1 MRTGLHGQLEY
12 TTGPMTVYA
21 GGGFSLLTGQ
31 SVASNNRT
39 EANAGLS
46 YSILKSP
53 GSSLTVSADLTYLAY
68 QKNLSNFIFGQGGY
82 FSPQS
87 YAGINLPID
96 YRAKIGDL
104 SYHLGATLG
113 YATWHS
119 RSSALFPN
127 DHAYQSALLS
137 ASTADPSIAT
147 SYPGQSRSGVT
158 GGLRADLDYAI
169 TPTWHIGATASY
181 DRTADWN
188 EARGLFYIKQSLQ
201 PWRFNNLLLLL
212 RRVFGFR
219 FGTWP
224 RARAAFRAARVR
236 SRIILR
242 GSTRLFS
249 TLCLIL
255 LDKSTISK
263 TKINQGLHS
272 SGLPWQQ
279 SRRQA
284 Y

>member
-68 QKNLSNFIFGQGGY
+68 QKNLSNFTFGQGGY

-113 YATWHS
+113 YA
-119 RSSALFPN
+119 PG
-127 DHAYQSALLS
+127 
-137 ASTADPSIAT
+137 TA
-147 SYPGQSRSGVT
+147 
-158 GGLRADLDYAI
+158 
-169 TPTWHIGATASY
+169 GA
-181 DRTADWN
+181 R
-188 EARGLFYIKQSLQ
+188 
-201 PWRFNNLLLLL
+201 PC
-212 RRVFGFR
+212 FR
-219 FGTWP
+219 MIMPISP
-224 RARAAFRAARVR
+224 R
-236 SRIILR
+236 
-242 GSTRLFS
+242 
-249 TLCLIL
+249 CC
-255 LDKSTISK
+255 
-263 TKINQGLHS
+263 
-272 SGLPWQQ
+272 P
-279 SRRQA
+279 RRQRIQA
-284 Y
+284 SRPPIPASPVAV